1 MYKLYHNVKQT
12 FTIQLC
18 ARDAFLEYPSSLYP
32 KSQKIGKPYNLKVK
46 ENI

>member
-1 MYKLYHNVKQT
+1 M
-12 FTIQLC
+12 C
-18 ARDAFLEYPSSLYP
+18 ARRVTGISFFIYP